1 MRSRIL
7 ILLCCVAV
15 ALAFAG
21 CSAAAASPRSMTI
34 VMKDDMTF
42 TPSSIT
48 VRQGE
53 TVAFDVRNQGGIAH
67 EFFVGSAMAQADHE
81 TEMMQMSAMGH
92 DHETGVHVDAGS
104 SKRLAIKF
112 STPGTFLMGCH
123 EPGHWDAGMLGTVVV
138 QP

>member
-7 ILLCCVAV
+7 TLLCCVAL
-15 ALAFAG
+15 ALLFAG
-21 CSAAAASPRSMTI
+21 CSASAAGPRSMTI

-53 TVAFDVRNQGGIAH
+53 TVTFDVRNEGEIAH
-67 EFFVGSAMAQADHE
+67 EFFVGSAIVQADHE
-81 TEMMQMSAMGH
+81 TEMKQMSAMGH
-92 DHETGVHVDAGS
+92 DHETGVHVEAGA
-104 SKRLAIKF
+104 SKALAMKF
-112 STPGTFLMGCH
+112 ATAGTFLMGCH
-123 EPGHWDAGMLGTVVV
+123 EPGHWAAGMQGTIVV